1 MEILNNIWTAL
12 TTQNEEL
19 TKVLTFLCSFI
30 EAYILLSLFCN
41 ILNVKRNKKQTYIY
55 VIVSVTCSFITRNY
69 IPAPYNNFLNY
80 IILYTMVYFTF
91 KLSILKTLL
100 ALLIPMAIFALIYT
114 LVFNPFVKLMN
125 IDYYMTQ
132 YIPIYRL
139 LYLAISFL
147 FATIL
152 IFIFKYK
159 NIKINILEEIDK
171 KTKTI
176 IFINILL
183 GFIVLIIQLVISVFY
198 TNRLP
203 VIITLLSFISLLA
216 YFSISVYSLT
226 RVNKLYITN
235 KKLENAEEY
244 NKTLQILHDNI
255 RTFKH
260 DYDNTVAAIGGYVKT
275 KDLSGLE
282 QYYSQLEDEC
292 VKVNRLYMLNPNI
305 INNPGIYSILTT
317 KYNEAEELNIKM
329 NITVLWDLSKI
340 NMKIYEFTKIF
351 GILIDNAI
359 DAAKESDEKIINVL
373 FKDDEKNKMQYLK
386 IENSYAEKDVDLDN
400 IFEKGKTSKENH
412 TGLGL
417 WEIRKILKRNNNLN
431 LHTTKDSK
439 YFTQQFEIYN

>member
-159 NIKINILEEIDK
+159 N
-171 KTKTI
+171 
-176 IFINILL
+176 
-183 GFIVLIIQLVISVFY
+183 
-198 TNRLP
+198 
-203 VIITLLSFISLLA
+203 
-216 YFSISVYSLT
+216 
-226 RVNKLYITN
+226 
-235 KKLENAEEY
+235 
-244 NKTLQILHDNI
+244 
-255 RTFKH
+255 
-260 DYDNTVAAIGGYVKT
+260 
-275 KDLSGLE
+275 
-282 QYYSQLEDEC
+282 
-292 VKVNRLYMLNPNI
+292 
-305 INNPGIYSILTT
+305 
-317 KYNEAEELNIKM
+317 
-329 NITVLWDLSKI
+329 
-340 NMKIYEFTKIF
+340 
-351 GILIDNAI
+351 
-359 DAAKESDEKIINVL
+359 
-373 FKDDEKNKMQYLK
+373 
-386 IENSYAEKDVDLDN
+386 
-400 IFEKGKTSKENH
+400 
-412 TGLGL
+412 
-417 WEIRKILKRNNNLN
+417 
-431 LHTTKDSK
+431 
-439 YFTQQFEIYN
+439 